1 MTIQQDPLV
10 GQKIGRYPVA
20 AFLGRGR
27 GAAVYRATDPVID
40 RVVAIKILDRELSGD
55 GEATARFLRDA
66 AQLAQLRHPHIL
78 PIYDVGQHDGRAYLV
93 RQHTDGGTLRD
104 YLREVGTID
113 LPDALP
119 LFRPIATGLDYAHRQ
134 GFVHGNLRPSNI
146 VRTRGGKIFLTD
158 FVVPGQD
165 DESSAATTIVSA
177 IDDPVYASPKGAR
190 DGSGG
195 ASGDHY
201 VLGVIVFEALT
212 GQPPF
217 QIAEGD
223 TARHVL
229 TRHLQAEPPAPRAI
243 NPALGPA
250 VEATLLRALA
260 KRPEERF
267 PTAAAFIYA
276 LNEAHALDRDGDR
289 AGERRA
295 ARPGSGPLTLP
306 ADGLPDPDDV
316 GTSDPDHA
324 ALSAAVVEPLAAAV
338 AAPSHLTPRANP
350 SRSAPPTLVVPN
362 LLSGRAQI
370 VAIGLIALLCGLLC
384 GLLLAVW

>member
-1 MTIQQDPLV
+1 MTIQQDPLL
-10 GQKIGRYPVA
+10 GQKIGRYPIA

-40 RVVAIKILDRELSGD
+40 RVVAIKILDRALSGD
-55 GEATARFLRDA
+55 GGATARFLRDT

-78 PIYDVGQHDGRAYLV
+78 PIYDFGQHDGRAYLV

-104 YLREVGTID
+104 YLREAGTID
-113 LPDALP
+113 LPAALP

-165 DESSAATTIVSA
+165 DELSAATTIVSA
-177 IDDPVYASPKGAR
+177 IDDPVYASPEGAR
-190 DGSGG
+190 DGIGG

-201 VLGVIVFEALT
+201 VLGVIVFEVLT

-217 QIAEGD
+217 QIAAGD

-276 LNEAHALDRDGDR
+276 LNEAHALDQEGAR

-295 ARPGSGPLTLP
+295 ARPGSGPLTPP
-306 ADGLPDPDDV
+306 ADGLPDPDD
-316 GTSDPDHA
+316 A
-324 ALSAAVVEPLAAAV
+324 APGPGHGGAEGEVAESLAAAAV
-338 AAPSHLTPRANP
+338 APTLPVVRAHP
-350 SRSAPPTLVVPN
+350 SRPASMTREVPN

-370 VAIGLIALLCGLLC
+370 VAIGLIAVLLGLLC
-384 GLLLAVW
+384 GLLLALG